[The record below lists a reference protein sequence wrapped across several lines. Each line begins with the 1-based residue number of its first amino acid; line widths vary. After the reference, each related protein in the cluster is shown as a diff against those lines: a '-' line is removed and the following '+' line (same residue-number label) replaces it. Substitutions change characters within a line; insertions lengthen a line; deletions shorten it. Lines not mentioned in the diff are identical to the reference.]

1 MFWSTLG
8 RSWDNFRGF
17 PAEERTD
24 DCPDELCP
32 FNIRSGHPWAGW
44 PLTMVLFF
52 TCRLAL
58 SQLLSLWSSF
68 WASLHT
74 VFSWATWLIFFFFL
88 IPEDLL
94 PLHDQALPGQAT
106 VFLLIQ
112 LQHLFLLGMVKAFIA
127 YTRSSLNPISSVVIL
142 SKKQCLSHILKWT
155 KSVSIAVTASGL
167 NSDLGWTIPYLC
179 FR

>member
-1 MFWSTLG
+1 MALDHGPVFHLQACSEPASKLVVLLL
-8 RSWDNFRGF
+8 SF
-17 PAEERTD
+17 PAHSLLLGHLTD
-24 DCPDELCP
+24 
-32 FNIRSGHPWAGW
+32 
-44 PLTMVLFF
+44 
-52 TCRLAL
+52 
-58 SQLLSLWSSF
+58 
-68 WASLHT
+68 
-74 VFSWATWLIFFFFL
+74 FFFFL

-167 NSDLGWTIPYLC
+167 NSDLG
-179 FR
+179 

>member
-1 MFWSTLG
+1 MALDHGPVFHLQACSEPASKLMLVLL
-8 RSWDNFRGF
+8 SF
-17 PAEERTD
+17 PAHSLLLGHLTD
-24 DCPDELCP
+24 
-32 FNIRSGHPWAGW
+32 
-44 PLTMVLFF
+44 
-52 TCRLAL
+52 
-58 SQLLSLWSSF
+58 
-68 WASLHT
+68 
-74 VFSWATWLIFFFFL
+74 FFFL

-94 PLHDQALPGQAT
+94 PLHDQALLGQAT

-167 NSDLGWTIPYLC
+167 NSDLG
-179 FR
+179 